1 MPTLDNAYARVSDFE
16 AMEAELKATRQYLHA
31 HPELSFE
38 EAETA
43 RYVAEKLVGWG
54 YDVTRNV
61 GGHGVVAR
69 LSAGKGTK
77 SIAIRADMDALPI
90 VEETGLAYASGTPAR
105 CMPAVM
111 TATRPCCSA
120 QPNISPAPAAS
131 TAR

>member
-16 AMEAELKATRQYLHA
+16 AMEAELKATRQHLHA

-43 RYVAEKLVGWG
+43 RFVAEKLEGWG
-54 YDVTRNV
+54 YNVTRNV

-69 LSAGKGTK
+69 LSAGKGSK
-77 SIAIRADMDALPI
+77 GIAIRADMDALPI

-105 CMPAVM
+105 CMLAAM

-120 QPNISPAPAAS
+120 RPNISPVPAAS